1 MKDQVV
7 MTYFIRIKLC
17 ERHPHTSGLHKSKY
31 CVMPDP
37 FPVERFGKGSA
48 MPDTGLD
55 HRSACSFLTVLSILT
70 AVSSLTVFYP
80 KMVLTVVSTV

>member
-48 MPDTGLD
+48 MPD
-55 HRSACSFLTVLSILT
+55 
-70 AVSSLTVFYP
+70 
-80 KMVLTVVSTV
+80 

>member
-37 FPVERFGKGSA
+37 FPAERFGKGLGYA
-48 MPDTGLD
+48 RLP
-55 HRSACSFLTVLSILT
+55 
-70 AVSSLTVFYP
+70 
-80 KMVLTVVSTV
+80 